1 MSSTY
6 SILVN
11 ECLWKYFVQSQ
22 YKSMSTYLK
31 TVFPRVLKSVLF
43 KEKIR
48 QSVPMF
54 NVTGSLSVF
63 NYLI

>member
-1 MSSTY
+1 
-6 SILVN
+6 
-11 ECLWKYFVQSQ
+11 
-22 YKSMSTYLK
+22 MSTYLK

-43 KEKIR
+43 KEKIT

-54 NVTGSLSVF
+54 NVTDSFSVF